1 LNSISKKVY
10 VNVVL
15 TILLRWLPV
24 PSDVSTASPNVQD
37 CLDNAEDCEEEN
49 LDPEIEAGD
58 ENDFLIEEQSNDS
71 LLLNLIRMF
80 FALFLVLALIY
91 IAIRFLGKRNNLFN
105 HARSM
110 ENLGGI
116 SVGPNRS
123 IQIVRV
129 GGKYYLIGVGENV
142 ELLEEITDQQL
153 IDSLVKDQEQS
164 TGVLQAVLGKKNEKD
179 QAGNRTD
186 FKKLFKTELDQLKQ
200 NRKTIINQNK
210 EDRHE

>member
-1 LNSISKKVY
+1 
-10 VNVVL
+10 
-15 TILLRWLPV
+15 
-24 PSDVSTASPNVQD
+24 D

-164 TGVLQAVLGKKNEKD
+164 TGVLQAV
-179 QAGNRTD
+179 
-186 FKKLFKTELDQLKQ
+186 
-200 NRKTIINQNK
+200 
-210 EDRHE
+210 